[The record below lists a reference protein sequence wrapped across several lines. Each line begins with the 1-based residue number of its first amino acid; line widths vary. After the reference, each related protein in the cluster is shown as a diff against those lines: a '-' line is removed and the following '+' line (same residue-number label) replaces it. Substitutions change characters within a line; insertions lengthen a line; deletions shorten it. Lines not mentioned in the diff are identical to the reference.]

1 MYIFSLIRYLKNIIK
16 YMEVSLLQ
24 VYRIEL
30 NNIPK
35 EIDNFLNLLLESNDL
50 IYSVKS
56 NIINFIILL
65 SKYYYDLNIN
75 NSKEEDIKEVY
86 IKIKEEKD
94 ELLREILNS
103 IITFEYWK
111 TKYYKENKEK
121 YFEQV
126 LKNIDKIFKEIELS
140 LWMLLYLK
148 NKEKVLNYKDYIEK
162 LSNEVLLSSDLF
174 IEESED
180 I

>member
-1 MYIFSLIRYLKNIIK
+1 
-16 YMEVSLLQ
+16 MEVSLLQ
-24 VYRIEL
+24 VYKIEL

-65 SKYYYDLNIN
+65 YKYYYNLNIN
-75 NSKEEDIKEVY
+75 NSKEEDIKEAY

-94 ELLREILNS
+94 ELLRKILNS
-103 IITFEYWK
+103 IITFEYWN
-111 TKYYKENKEK
+111 TKYYKENNKK

-162 LSNEVLLSSDLF
+162 LSDEVLLSSDLF

-180 I
+180 V